1 MDNAKM
7 EELARAFEGDG
18 ASSGGGQDD
27 RKAERRQNAE
37 KNTVKGRS
45 GGSKR
50 KASVVTLVV
59 GLVAL
64 VAGVAVLVMNLLH
77 TPGKRD
83 AEYLVEVGAWQLINE
98 PSVVWKFTEVGKGVL
113 TTNGH
118 TNDYGFIWAI
128 AGDKLEIET
137 DWLYKL
143 ENSYT
148 YAIDQDAGRLVL
160 TEGSG
165 ENAKTV
171 TFVAGK

>member
-1 MDNAKM
+1 M

-27 RKAERRQNAE
+27 KKAERRQNAE

-77 TPGKRD
+77 TLGKRD
-83 AEYLVEVGAWQLINE
+83 AEYLVEVGAWQLMDE
-98 PSVVWKFTEVGKGVL
+98 PSVVWKFTEVGKGTL

-118 TNDYGFIWAI
+118 TNDYDFIWAI
-128 AGDKLEIET
+128 EGGELKMET
-137 DWLYKL
+137 AWLYTL
-143 ENSYT
+143 ENAYT
-148 YAIDQDAGRLVL
+148 YTIDQAAGRLVL
-160 TEGSG
+160 TEGD
-165 ENAKTV
+165 KTV
-171 TFVAGK
+171 TFVAGE

>member
-1 MDNAKM
+1 MM
-7 EELARAFEGDG
+7 ELAQAFEGDG
-18 ASSGGGQDD
+18 VKDAKKTHEG
-27 RKAERRQNAE
+27 ELENAE
-37 KNTVKGRS
+37 KKAKKQR
-45 GGSKR
+45 GGKIPKVSL
-50 KASVVTLVV
+50 AVFLV
-59 GLVAL
+59 GVAAL
-64 VAGVAVLVMNLLH
+64 IAGVVILLVNLLYV
-77 TPGKRD
+77 PGKRD
-83 AEYLVEVGAWQLINE
+83 AEYLVEVGAWQLMDE

-171 TFVAGK
+171 TFVAGE